1 LDKTVNL
8 CYIQARAGSK
18 RFPGKNI
25 ALWKGKPMVADAIE
39 KAKATGLFDII
50 AVSSDSPEILQI
62 AHDYGVLPLWRTP
75 EASSDTATDDDVA
88 SEVLSYFPN
97 ADIVCKLYPCI
108 PLFPLH
114 RFEAAYEFLKYM
126 PNTHGV
132 YFSDNKGIDSG
143 SMYMFRASTYKQMK
157 SIKLDAF
164 PWTRSVMLDEWCQ
177 DINTPKDLEIAKQ
190 KAGL

>member
-1 LDKTVNL
+1 MNL
-8 CYIQARAGSK
+8 CFIQARGGSK
-18 RFPGKNI
+18 RFPGKNL

-88 SEVLSYFPN
+88 REVLSYFPKVDN
-97 ADIVCKLYPCI
+97 VCKMYPCI
-108 PLFPLH
+108 PLLTKSH
-114 RFEAAYEFLKYM
+114 IEIACSVYDGTSAI
-126 PNTHGV
+126 NDGV
-132 YFSDNKGIDSG
+132 YFTDKDGKDSG
-143 SMYMFRASTYKQMK
+143 TIYIFRVSAWLREN
-157 SIKLDAF
+157 SIALNKFNWGKMRLK
-164 PWTRSVMLDEWCQ
+164 DEECQ
-177 DINTPKDLEIAKQ
+177 DINTPDDLEIAKQ

>member
-1 LDKTVNL
+1 MSAL

-18 RFPGKNI
+18 RFPGKNL

-88 SEVLSYFPN
+88 REVLSYFP
-97 ADIVCKLYPCI
+97 DVIDVCKLYPCV
-108 PLFPLH
+108 PLLDPKDMVQAHDWLWNKFG
-114 RFEAAYEFLKYM
+114 KYRGLYSVDTNGKDAGAFYFFDAQLAGQL
-126 PNTHGV
+126 NT
-132 YFSDNKGIDSG
+132 
-143 SMYMFRASTYKQMK
+143 
-157 SIKLDAF
+157 IKLDKY
-164 PWTRSVMLDEWCQ
+164 PWGKYFLKECQ
-177 DINTPKDLEIAKQ
+177 DINTPEDLEIAKQ

>member
-1 LDKTVNL
+1 MSAL

-18 RFPGKNI
+18 RFPGKNL

-75 EASSDTATDDDVA
+75 EASSDTASDDDVA
-88 SEVLSYFPN
+88 REVLSYFP
-97 ADIVCKLYPCI
+97 DVYVVCKLYPCI
-108 PLFPLH
+108 PLITKYDIIDLFDDYADNRSNGIYLVDDH
-114 RFEAAYEFLKYM
+114 GKDAGAAYIFTRSAFYKYK
-126 PNTHGV
+126 TIAL
-132 YFSDNKGIDSG
+132 NK
-143 SMYMFRASTYKQMK
+143 
-157 SIKLDAF
+157 F
-164 PWTRSVMLDEWCQ
+164 PWGGLVTKNAC